1 MGDQERQWYTCII
14 YYYARDMHDKL
25 ILDCISPALESVEH
39 AHSGFFFDRGWYLG
53 PHVRVTVSAS
63 LQSWSEYIR
72 PALQE
77 HISAHLSQN
86 PSTGCPDL
94 EKEMNQHRKLA
105 ELEHVEGPLLPW
117 RPDHSVRFGT
127 RQDRSWYVGGNAVL
141 DFLDD
146 FHAEAGPLVLRALD
160 RARSQGRRQELCLCL
175 MFALAHTQCPPVSR
189 GFLSYHSHAEAFLAN
204 CADPQRTRAAFEER
218 HRANKERSAQILEQ
232 ILRADGPAGA
242 GSVPDLP
249 EWIDLW
255 NTYNARA
262 HRLLESGQVDFD
274 AADAAS
280 AQDARTSGFLDDL
293 RERGEWDRIRTAA
306 WFRCYRL
313 LLNATYAQLT
323 RLGVSPLERYLLC
336 YTAAR
341 TVEEV
346 VGAAAPTSAA
356 SRGSVGL

>member
-1 MGDQERQWYTCII
+1 
-14 YYYARDMHDKL
+14 
-25 ILDCISPALESVEH
+25 
-39 AHSGFFFDRGWYLG
+39 
-53 PHVRVTVSAS
+53 
-63 LQSWSEYIR
+63 
-72 PALQE
+72 
-77 HISAHLSQN
+77 

-242 GSVPDLP
+242 GSVPD
-249 EWIDLW
+249 
-255 NTYNARA
+255 
-262 HRLLESGQVDFD
+262 
-274 AADAAS
+274 AAS
-280 AQDARTSGFLDDL
+280 AQAARTSGFLYDL
-293 RERGEWDRIRTAA
+293 RERGEWHRIRTAA